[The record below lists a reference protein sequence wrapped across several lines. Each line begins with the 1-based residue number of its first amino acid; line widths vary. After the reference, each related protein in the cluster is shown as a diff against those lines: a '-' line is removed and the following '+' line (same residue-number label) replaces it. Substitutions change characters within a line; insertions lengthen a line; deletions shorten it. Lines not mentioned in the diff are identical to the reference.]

1 MYNKCIKKSST
12 LLAIKEMKI
21 KATVRVHQS
30 DWQSSR
36 NQTLRNI
43 GECTPRFIAAL
54 FIIAKLWMLYD

>member
-1 MYNKCIKKSST
+1 
-12 LLAIKEMKI
+12 MKI